1 MAPVY
6 PVVAGKISLVTFP
19 PRVEEI
25 AIFGYELER

>member
-6 PVVAGKISLVTFP
+6 PVVAGKLSLVPFP
-19 PRVEEI
+19 PGVEEI